1 MNNRNNQIFFIALT
15 LAIVIRLILMIQ
27 TTHVGS
33 EAKIAIFDELFL
45 AGNFIPIKN
54 SGWGLP
60 FYAIF
65 FPSYSLILLL
75 STIGIQHHFLA
86 VFLFKIPPVVGDF
99 VVFIALIQISKL
111 CKLNFRQSLAIGCT
125 YIFNPY
131 VIWMSSVVG
140 HVEQFVAGLILL
152 TIVNIYKGNYKL
164 SASYLAMAVTFRPNF
179 IVLIP
184 IMLRHIRKIRD
195 LVRFLPILG
204 ILTILFLS
212 PLYLFFILN
221 PNQDLLT
228 FARHLTDAGGSGH
241 YGLASLKTVG
251 GNFTGPA
258 VFFGILDLVK
268 SVLNLQTFIIIFI
281 AVTTIF
287 IKFKA
292 TIRNLVNYYTIIFAI
307 ALLSVTVSQHHYL
320 LWIFPLLI
328 IQAKVFRNIPLY
340 IPTTLWVSNM
350 LLDPALTGAFF
361 YYLGDTFPAIYEKL
375 FPMVKWWK
383 WNVYNANFEFA
394 AAVSLLTGII
404 LILTVIKIAQS
415 HIKEHNIK
423 ILKKLDYRVFFHRK
437 IPEFLQKR
445 WYFTVVIVYS
455 LFDIIRFTILKPQI
469 TDQIYLSITIVSLII
484 SIILFIPLIFYKYK
498 IIIKDNNSKLPILYW
513 IIIWAINIGIILLIQ
528 DIPIFSIVIGITW
541 LINSIKTR
549 YFNSTLSNTLNI
561 ILFVYISYFLIIIE
575 NIFFR
580 IGGLIFT
587 ITWIMLLTFVIE
599 PKPKT
604 TKSLRLIKYITTNFS
619 LLRYLIIIL
628 LISSIFISPLTQV
641 IIKGEIPNSRS
652 IRNMNYDLINMDFSI
667 MNSTGIVQEIIDEE
681 GDYYEKRFVIG
692 DLDSSEE
699 SSITLKYPTLFF
711 ESLSEDVR
719 KKIRIRLMIDNTR
732 IAQMVKCYCVNK
744 IMTGHR
750 SELDFEDFVHYAG
763 DTTSGIKFNS
773 TNIKFEREFEI
784 GEGRNTRLYKI
795 DFDPPI
801 WTSDR
806 TLIIFDWKSTGN
818 VGRLTAYHEWFD
830 EDERKLH
837 EHKVL
842 MEQPEELGETA
853 IKWGGAYSESWTHVE
868 YDLPSEINLTRIDLG
883 IDNGDWD
890 VDGLKAVYFKNL
902 LVWDKVTILE
912 KDTVVEFK
920 ISNKTR
926 ALYPE
931 LLTIESESYRF
942 NKLIPMGH
950 IADFLARIDYEY
962 GDIEEHINQLF
973 DKNKRLE
980 DAAEQIRK
988 FDYSLGT
995 EEYRLWKIDHNKEL
1009 VIELSY
1015 EDVKT
1020 GNVTITVEP
1029 YNEVRINNI
1038 WMEIG
1043 PLKPTQVNQFWLQI
1057 PTPIFFVSVVLAIT
1071 LLIFNIVKL
1080 KKTPE
1085 NEKEMKI

>member
-268 SVLNLQTFIIIFI
+268 SVLNLQIFIIIFI

-498 IIIKDNNSKLPILYW
+498 IIIKPILPHDLLNGYP
-513 IIIWAINIGIILLIQ
+513 ISMIGVFNDWFRKSNSSLFNKFLYVVFKFCFTSQ
-528 DIPIFSIVIGITW
+528 ESIV
-541 LINSIKTR
+541 
-549 YFNSTLSNTLNI
+549 F
-561 ILFVYISYFLIIIE
+561 
-575 NIFFR
+575 
-580 IGGLIFT
+580 
-587 ITWIMLLTFVIE
+587 
-599 PKPKT
+599 
-604 TKSLRLIKYITTNFS
+604 
-619 LLRYLIIIL
+619 
-628 LISSIFISPLTQV
+628 
-641 IIKGEIPNSRS
+641 
-652 IRNMNYDLINMDFSI
+652 
-667 MNSTGIVQEIIDEE
+667 
-681 GDYYEKRFVIG
+681 
-692 DLDSSEE
+692 
-699 SSITLKYPTLFF
+699 
-711 ESLSEDVR
+711 
-719 KKIRIRLMIDNTR
+719 
-732 IAQMVKCYCVNK
+732 
-744 IMTGHR
+744 
-750 SELDFEDFVHYAG
+750 
-763 DTTSGIKFNS
+763 
-773 TNIKFEREFEI
+773 
-784 GEGRNTRLYKI
+784 
-795 DFDPPI
+795 
-801 WTSDR
+801 
-806 TLIIFDWKSTGN
+806 
-818 VGRLTAYHEWFD
+818 
-830 EDERKLH
+830 
-837 EHKVL
+837 
-842 MEQPEELGETA
+842 
-853 IKWGGAYSESWTHVE
+853 
-868 YDLPSEINLTRIDLG
+868 
-883 IDNGDWD
+883 
-890 VDGLKAVYFKNL
+890 
-902 LVWDKVTILE
+902 
-912 KDTVVEFK
+912 
-920 ISNKTR
+920 
-926 ALYPE
+926 
-931 LLTIESESYRF
+931 
-942 NKLIPMGH
+942 
-950 IADFLARIDYEY
+950 
-962 GDIEEHINQLF
+962 
-973 DKNKRLE
+973 
-980 DAAEQIRK
+980 
-988 FDYSLGT
+988 
-995 EEYRLWKIDHNKEL
+995 
-1009 VIELSY
+1009 
-1015 EDVKT
+1015 
-1020 GNVTITVEP
+1020 
-1029 YNEVRINNI
+1029 
-1038 WMEIG
+1038 
-1043 PLKPTQVNQFWLQI
+1043 
-1057 PTPIFFVSVVLAIT
+1057 
-1071 LLIFNIVKL
+1071 
-1080 KKTPE
+1080 
-1085 NEKEMKI
+1085 